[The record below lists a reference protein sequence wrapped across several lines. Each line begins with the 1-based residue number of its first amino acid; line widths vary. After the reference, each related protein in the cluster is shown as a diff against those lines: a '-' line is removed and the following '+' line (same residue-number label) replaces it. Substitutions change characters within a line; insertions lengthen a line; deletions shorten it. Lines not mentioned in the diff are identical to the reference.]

1 MKKVT
6 MIAVFTCAAMAMGNN
21 CMKMPTF
28 ADVDTNKNGMISPD
42 EFTKHQE
49 MHMKYMKSMCG
60 SNTRCG
66 MMGMGGKSMMQMP
79 TFGEFDTNGDG
90 YITEKELQ
98 DGRAKRMAQRAKEG
112 RMMKNAANAPSFTD
126 IDLNKDGKISPEE
139 FEKHQTMHMQ
149 NMCKG
154 TNKSMMMGTGKGIMN
169 TPNRYSMM
177 NMHTFNEFDLNND
190 GQITESELSEAHTS
204 LMAQHAKEGR
214 MMKNVA
220 NAPTFADIDTDKNG
234 KISPQEFEK
243 HQAERMQAPKK

>member
-1 MKKVT
+1 MKKV
-6 MIAVFTCAAMAMGNN
+6 IVLAVFTCAAMAMGNY

-28 ADVDTNKNGMISPD
+28 ADVDTDKSGMISPA
-42 EFTKHQE
+42 EFKKHQE
-49 MHMKYMKSMCG
+49 MRMQYMNGCCG
-60 SNTRCG
+60 CY
-66 MMGMGGKSMMQMP
+66 GMGRKSMMKMP
-79 TFGEFDTNGDG
+79 TFGDFDINGDG

-98 DGRAKRMAQRAKEG
+98 DGRTKRMAKYAKEG
-112 RMMKNAANAPSFTD
+112 RMMRNAANAPSFAN
-126 IDLNKDGKISPEE
+126 IDTNKDNKISPEE

-154 TNKSMMMGTGKGIMN
+154 TNKSMMMGTSKGMMS

-190 GQITESELSEAHTS
+190 GQIIESELSEAHTS

-234 KISPQEFEK
+234 KISPDEFQK
-243 HQAERMQAPKK
+243 HQTERSQTPQK